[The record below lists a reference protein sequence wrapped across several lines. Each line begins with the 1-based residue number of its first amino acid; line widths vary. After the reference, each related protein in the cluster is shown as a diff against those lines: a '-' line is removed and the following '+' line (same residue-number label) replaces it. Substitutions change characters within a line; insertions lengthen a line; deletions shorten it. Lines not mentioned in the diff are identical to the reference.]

1 MIWSVVL
8 WVHLIGVIL
17 FFFIKTCSL
26 STYLGDAIHLAAQVF
41 QLVFKQPASITS
53 SLSPNRA
60 FTITTKHKSNH
71 LHFSAFCWRS
81 ASSSIFSSRRRSEF
95 WNITSSSFDQ
105 PTTSLSSSS
114 SSPSNS
120 LRKACEKLALQEVY
134 CAQGTTIWFVGTGNY
149 KTANSGLYCKP
160 SPNRWHLSSFLYPD
174 WITCVLTLSVR
185 QTRRRP
191 LSGLSSTLQYIVI
204 LSLSLTFQRLRFK
217 YPGVSVKSGEDVDL
231 GDPPPPTRVKR
242 RTIKLKTE
250 CLKKLQWLRVVTKAG
265 QVVSFW
271 MLLHVLN
278 PNCQLLFFFRFSI
291 NQVIQTIQSTIDT
304 IDTHNTSNASSAS
317 NASNRTKAKGARQKQ
332 PGGFFSAF
340 SA

>member
-1 MIWSVVL
+1 MTPIIIFVSRL
-8 WVHLIGVIL
+8 
-17 FFFIKTCSL
+17 
-26 STYLGDAIHLAAQVF
+26 TYLCF
-41 QLVFKQPASITS
+41 NTFSSTNSASPS
-53 SLSPNRA
+53 VRA
-60 FTITTKHKSNH
+60 F
-71 LHFSAFCWRS
+71 L
-81 ASSSIFSSRRRSEF
+81 
-95 WNITSSSFDQ
+95 TS
-105 PTTSLSSSS
+105 
-114 SSPSNS
+114 
-120 LRKACEKLALQEVY
+120 
-134 CAQGTTIWFVGTGNY
+134 TG
-149 KTANSGLYCKP
+149 
-160 SPNRWHLSSFLYPD
+160 
-174 WITCVLTLSVR
+174 
-185 QTRRRP
+185 
-191 LSGLSSTLQYIVI
+191 YIVI
-204 LSLSLTFQRLRFK
+204 LSLSLTFQRLGFK